1 MRTLAKIVLPVVI
14 LAVAIVGFAYL
25 RATRP
30 QATPAPVQEKVW
42 PVSAVTAKFIDV
54 RPNIIEFGTVVAGSV
69 VDLRPL
75 VAGRIVELG
84 PNFFEGAVVRAGE
97 KLIKIDPF
105 DYQIEVD
112 DKTAARTEAAARLK
126 ETKAELRTERRMLD
140 IAQSQVGLRERDLER
155 KRNLAARGTLSQK
168 SQDDARIAFNDA
180 TQSVETRKQLI
191 LRLGARA
198 EQQTASVVRAE
209 AVLRRA
215 HRDLDETVLSAS
227 MDGFLAGAVAAV
239 GQRVSTSDRIARLI
253 VVSRMEVSFQLTQR
267 DFGRLAGDGGQG
279 ATSRLIGK
287 KLRIIWRVGEER
299 FAYEAV
305 IERLGAE
312 IDTASGG
319 IGIYARIVAPDLT
332 SPLRPGAF
340 VDVVVPGNNYRGVL
354 RLPDGAI
361 MDDGSIY
368 VVEDGRLAGHP
379 AKIVSRVSGGVLV
392 RADIS
397 EGAQVVTTRFPEIGP
412 GIRVDVR

>member
-1 MRTLAKIVLPVVI
+1 MRTLAKFVLPVVI
-14 LAVAIVGFAYL
+14 LAVAVVGFAYL

-30 QATPAPVQEKVW
+30 QATPAPIQEKVW

-54 RPNIIEFGTVVAGSV
+54 RPEISEFGTVVAGSV
-69 VDLRPL
+69 VELRPL

-84 PNFFEGAVVRAGE
+84 PNFYEGAVVRAGE

-112 DKTAARTEAAARLK
+112 DKKAALTESGARLK
-126 ETKAELRTERRMLD
+126 ETKAELRTERRMLK
-140 IAQSQVGLRERDLER
+140 IAKAQSGLHERDLER
-155 KRNLAARGTLSQK
+155 KRNLSARGTLSRK
-168 SQDDARIAFNDA
+168 ARDDAWIAFNEA
-180 TQSVETRKQLI
+180 TQSVEIRKQLI

-198 EQQTASVVRAE
+198 EQQTASVVRAK
-209 AVLRRA
+209 AVLKRARRN
-215 HRDLDETVLSAS
+215 LDETVLIAS
-227 MDGFLAGAVAAV
+227 MDGFLAGASAAV

-253 VVSRMEVSFQLTQR
+253 VASRMEVSFQLTQR
-267 DFGRLAGDGGQG
+267 DFGRLTGDGGRG
-279 ATSRLIGK
+279 ATSQLIGK
-287 KLRIIWRVGEER
+287 KLRVNWRVGEEL

-319 IGIYARIVAPDLT
+319 IGIYARIVAPDLA

-340 VDVVVPGNNYRGVL
+340 VDVIVPGKKYRAVL
-354 RLPDGAI
+354 RLPEGAI

-379 AKIVSRVSGGVLV
+379 AEIMRRVTGGVLV
-392 RADIS
+392 RADIA

>member
-1 MRTLAKIVLPVVI
+1 MRTLAKFVLPVVI
-14 LAVAIVGFAYL
+14 LAVAVVGFAYL

-30 QATPAPVQEKVW
+30 QATPAPIQEKVW

-54 RPNIIEFGTVVAGSV
+54 RPEISEFGTVVAGSV
-69 VDLRPL
+69 VELRPL

-84 PNFFEGAVVRAGE
+84 PNFYEGAVVRAGE

-112 DKTAARTEAAARLK
+112 DKKAALTESGARLK
-126 ETKAELRTERRMLD
+126 ETKAELRTERRMLK
-140 IAQSQVGLRERDLER
+140 IAKAQSGLRERDLER
-155 KRNLAARGTLSQK
+155 KRNLSARGTLSRK
-168 SQDDARIAFNDA
+168 ARDDAWIAFNEA
-180 TQSVETRKQLI
+180 TQSVEIRKQLI

-198 EQQTASVVRAE
+198 EQQTASVVRAK
-209 AVLRRA
+209 AVLKRARRN
-215 HRDLDETVLSAS
+215 LDETVLIAS
-227 MDGFLAGAVAAV
+227 MDGFLAGASAAV

-253 VVSRMEVSFQLTQR
+253 VASRMEVSFQLTQR
-267 DFGRLAGDGGQG
+267 DFGRLTGDGGRG
-279 ATSRLIGK
+279 ATSQLIGK
-287 KLRIIWRVGEER
+287 KLRVNWRVGEEL

-319 IGIYARIVAPDLT
+319 IGIYARIVAPDLA

-340 VDVVVPGNNYRGVL
+340 VDVIVPGKKYRAVL
-354 RLPDGAI
+354 RLPEGAI

-379 AKIVSRVSGGVLV
+379 AEIMRRVTGGVLV
-392 RADIS
+392 RADIA